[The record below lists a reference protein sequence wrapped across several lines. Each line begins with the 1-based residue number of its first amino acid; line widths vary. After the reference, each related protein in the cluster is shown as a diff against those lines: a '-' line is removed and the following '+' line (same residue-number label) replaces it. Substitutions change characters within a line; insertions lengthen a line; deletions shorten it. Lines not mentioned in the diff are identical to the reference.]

1 MLFVSFVVFL
11 SRWDDRSE
19 QLRELERRILVC
31 SRINA
36 ERRRPVTLDVRRQN
50 TIMLAN
56 DVESKFPPNVSLPL
70 GVRTLCDFLDQN
82 GYPISGC
89 FEISKIGDDD
99 MAAWF
104 PNDTE
109 MQHRFA
115 VFGRGSTGSVYA
127 LWLRDGNDA
136 DTAPVIVLGSE
147 GELRVLATNSLEFC
161 RLLGC
166 GYDELEWDDLTKPS
180 PTRDATQPLRNW
192 LTERLNLNCPPVGFA
207 IVSTATERYPDF
219 GDFLRR
225 WQDANL

>member
-1 MLFVSFVVFL
+1 
-11 SRWDDRSE
+11 
-19 QLRELERRILVC
+19 
-31 SRINA
+31 
-36 ERRRPVTLDVRRQN
+36 
-50 TIMLAN
+50 MLAA
-56 DVESKFPPNVSLPL
+56 DVESKFPPNVPLPL

-89 FEISKIGDDD
+89 FEISTIGDDD

-127 LWLRDGNDA
+127 LWLHDGNDPNS
-136 DTAPVIVLGSE
+136 APVVVLGSE
-147 GELRVLATNSLEFC
+147 GDLLVLATDCLEFC

-180 PTRDATQPLRNW
+180 PSSDAAQPLRDW
-192 LTERLNLNCPPVGFA
+192 LTERLNLDCPSVGSA
-207 IVSTATERYPDF
+207 IVSAARERYRDF
-219 GDFLRR
+219 GDFVRA